1 MSFAY
6 LRSGPSLGQPSQCS
20 QPLYCMPALRSIAIF
35 TAVVVVLAG
44 VSGCATR
51 SNSPDVY
58 RAGETQVEQKIRS
71 GVVEGIRG
79 VTIQRES
86 AGAGTIAGGMVGGVA
101 GSGVGD
107 GRGSSI
113 ASVLGAIGGAVIG
126 QAIEER
132 ANQRAGF
139 EIIVRLDSGERRAI
153 VQEADVV
160 FRPGDRVRLIGA
172 GSTVRV
178 VPF

>member
-1 MSFAY
+1 MPFAHP
-6 LRSGPSLGQPSQCS
+6 RSGLSLGQPSQLPYRNS
-20 QPLYCMPALRSIAIF
+20 GLRSVAML
-35 TAVVVVLAG
+35 TTMVVAVAL

-86 AGAGTIAGGMVGGVA
+86 AGAGTIAGGVVGGVA
-101 GSGVGD
+101 GAGVGD
-107 GRGSSI
+107 GRGSNI

>member
-1 MSFAY
+1 MSFVHS
-6 LRSGPSLGQPSQCS
+6 RSGLSLGQHSQSSCFIPS
-20 QPLYCMPALRSIAIF
+20 LRLLAMAA
-35 TAVVVVLAG
+35 TVGVAVAA

-79 VTIQRES
+79 VTIQRDS
-86 AGAGTIAGGMVGGVA
+86 TGAGTIAGGVVGGVA

-107 GRGSSI
+107 GRGSNI

-139 EIIVRLDSGERRAI
+139 EIIVRLDSGEKRAI